1 MTSIARHISTKA
13 LTRNLRQ
20 LGFETKLVQKFVEAP
35 DNIKYATALLKSY
48 SPPSHK
54 PRKGRY
60 NNLCLHKGA
69 RNQRKLIFK
78 TAISVSVSFSP
89 RVLPVWVVYDPLKHK
104 PIFDKDTLML
114 TVRFAIFQPGNPR
127 LIEYNT
133 KTTSLRIRSSRI
145 IVGQQIKYTANGPVL
160 EPLDEEGSDSESK
173 PTTTTKKGRKLTKTS
188 LSKSGSDSELTELE
202 SDT

>member
-1 MTSIARHISTKA
+1 MASISRRLSPKA
-13 LTRNLRQ
+13 LAKHLRE
-20 LGFETKLVQKFVEAP
+20 LGFENKLIRKFVDSP
-35 DNIKYATALLKSY
+35 YDVNYATALLKSY
-48 SPPSHK
+48 SPPSRK

-60 NNLCLHKGA
+60 NDLCLHKGA
-69 RNQRKLIFK
+69 RNQL
-78 TAISVSVSFSP
+78 
-89 RVLPVWVVYDPLKHK
+89 WVVYDPLKHK
-104 PIFDKDTLML
+104 PIFDNDALML

-160 EPLDEEGSDSESK
+160 EPLDQEESDYESK
-173 PTTTTKKGRKLTKTS
+173 PATTATTKKGRKATKK
-188 LSKSGSDSELTELE
+188 SKSKSSSDSELTEME

>member
-1 MTSIARHISTKA
+1 MASIAHRLSPKA
-13 LTRNLRQ
+13 LAKHLRE
-20 LGFETKLVQKFVEAP
+20 LGFENKLIRKFVGSP
-35 DNIKYATALLKSY
+35 YNVDYATALLKSY
-48 SPPSHK
+48 SPPSRK

-60 NNLCLHKGA
+60 NDLCLHKGA
-69 RNQRKLIFK
+69 RNQL
-78 TAISVSVSFSP
+78 
-89 RVLPVWVVYDPLKHK
+89 WVVYDPLKHK
-104 PIFDKDTLML
+104 PIFDNDALML

-160 EPLDEEGSDSESK
+160 EPLDEEEESESEPK
-173 PTTTTKKGRKLTKTS
+173 PVTATTTTKGRKATKK
-188 LSKSGSDSELTELE
+188 SKSKSSSDSELTEME

>member
-1 MTSIARHISTKA
+1 MASIARRLSPKA
-13 LTRNLRQ
+13 LAKHLRE
-20 LGFETKLVQKFVEAP
+20 LGFENKLIRKFVGAP
-35 DNIKYATALLKSY
+35 YNVDYAMALLKSY
-48 SPPSHK
+48 SPPSRK

-69 RNQRKLIFK
+69 RNQL
-78 TAISVSVSFSP
+78 
-89 RVLPVWVVYDPLKHK
+89 WVVYDPLKHK
-104 PIFDKDTLML
+104 PIFDNDALML
-114 TVRFAIFQPGNPR
+114 TVRFAVFQPGNPR

-160 EPLDEEGSDSESK
+160 EPLDEEESDFEPK
-173 PTTTTKKGRKLTKTS
+173 PATTVTTKKGRKATKM
-188 LSKSGSDSELTELE
+188 SKSKSSSDSELTEME

>member
-1 MTSIARHISTKA
+1 MASIACRLSPKA
-13 LTRNLRQ
+13 LAKHLRE
-20 LGFETKLVQKFVEAP
+20 LGFENKLIRKFVGAP
-35 DNIKYATALLKSY
+35 YNIDDATALLKSY
-48 SPPSHK
+48 SPLSRK

-60 NNLCLHKGA
+60 NNLCLHKSA
-69 RNQRKLIFK
+69 RNQL
-78 TAISVSVSFSP
+78 
-89 RVLPVWVVYDPLKHK
+89 WVVYDPLKHK
-104 PIFDKDTLML
+104 PIFDNDALML

-160 EPLDEEGSDSESK
+160 EPLDEEESDSEPK
-173 PTTTTKKGRKLTKTS
+173 PATATTTTTKKGQKATKK
-188 LSKSGSDSELTELE
+188 SKSKSSSDSELTEME